1 MKVKAFQS
9 IDTALK
15 IFYTYPEIGNKQLR
29 ELFGENTSSATI
41 ERYKKAVRE
50 KQAERNILT
59 NGCYTINTE
68 VAYEVFG
75 IDISDLERRRS
86 KLIKLG
92 MLN

>member
-1 MKVKAFQS
+1 MKFKAIES

-15 IFYTYPEIGNKQLR
+15 IFYTYPEIGNKELK
-29 ELFGENTSSATI
+29 ELFGQRTSSATI

-50 KQAERNILT
+50 RQAENNILT
-59 NGCYTINTE
+59 NGLYTVDTAT
-68 VAYEVFG
+68 AYKVFG
-75 IDISDLERRRS
+75 IDVEDLERRRN